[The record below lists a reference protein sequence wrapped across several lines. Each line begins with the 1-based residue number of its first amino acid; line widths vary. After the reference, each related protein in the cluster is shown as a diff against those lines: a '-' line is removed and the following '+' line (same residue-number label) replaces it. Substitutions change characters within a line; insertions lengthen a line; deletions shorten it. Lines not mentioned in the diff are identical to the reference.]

1 LLVTVVK
8 DGSLASAADVLTVV
22 AEVVIGVEDVV
33 GVADVLTIFAV
44 VVVESGTLVDV
55 GDVLTVLVE
64 EVAEGV
70 SEEDNVLLSCEVEPF
85 TLVLIE
91 VVKKLGVVGS
101 TLL

>member
-22 AEVVIGVEDVV
+22 AE
-33 GVADVLTIFAV
+33 AV